1 MNATRAL
8 MFSGVHPAI
17 LTPFG
22 EDGGLRL
29 DALSESVEWLI
40 EKGMDGIVGLGTLG
54 ESRSLTG
61 DERRVALSTIVEAAE
76 GRVPVTIGVSAETAE
91 EASRFATLAKEA
103 GAQALMSLPPLLYQ
117 AADREIVAFFDQ
129 LAAATDLPLMLY
141 NNPSATR
148 NDLSPGLIA
157 HLFELDT
164 IVAVKECSGDARRI
178 AAIVGLTGGEMQ
190 VLVGGD
196 DWALEGACAGAV
208 GWVSGV
214 ANVAPEEC
222 RELWRLCVSG
232 DLEAANRLYQS
243 LLPLARLDMHPRLI
257 QFFKGALDRIGR
269 FGGPTRPPR
278 LALSQEEELMLDDA
292 MRALE
297 SASMA

>member
-1 MNATRAL
+1 

-22 EDGGLRL
+22 EDGGLRF
-29 DALSESVEWLI
+29 DALSGSVEWLI

-54 ESRSLTG
+54 ESRSLTE
-61 DERRVALSTIVEAAE
+61 DERRAALSTILEAAE
-76 GRVPVTIGVSAETAE
+76 GRVPVTIGVSGETAE
-91 EASRFATLAKEA
+91 EASRLAIVAMEA
-103 GAQALMSLPPLLYQ
+103 GAQALMCLPPLLYH
-117 AADREIVAFFDQ
+117 AADREIVAFFDHV
-129 LAAATDLPLMLY
+129 AAATDLPLMLY
-141 NNPSATR
+141 NNPSGSR
-148 NDLSPGLIA
+148 NDLSPALIA
-157 HLFELDT
+157 RLFELDT
-164 IVAVKECSGDARRI
+164 IVAVKECSGDARRV
-178 AAIVGLTGGEMQ
+178 AAIVGLTEGEMQ

-208 GWVSGV
+208 RWVSGV

-232 DLEAANRLYQS
+232 DLDAANRLYQS
-243 LLPLARLDMHPRLI
+243 VLPLARLDMHPRLI
-257 QFFKGALDRIGR
+257 QFFKGALDRTGR

-278 LALSQEEELMLDDA
+278 LALSEEEELMLDDA

-297 SASMA
+297 SASLI

>member
-1 MNATRAL
+1 

-29 DALSESVEWLI
+29 DALSGSVEWLI
-40 EKGMDGIVGLGTLG
+40 ENGMDGIVGLGTLG
-54 ESRSLTG
+54 ESRSLTE
-61 DERRVALSTIVEAAE
+61 DERRAALSTIVEAAG
-76 GRVPVTIGVSAETAE
+76 GRVPVTIGVSGETAE
-91 EASRFATLAKEA
+91 EASRLATGAMEA
-103 GAQALMSLPPLLYQ
+103 GARALMCLPPLLYN

-129 LAAATDLPLMLY
+129 LAAATDLPLMIY
-141 NNPSATR
+141 NNPSGSR
-148 NDLSPGLIA
+148 NDLSPALIA
-157 HLFELDT
+157 RLFEIDT

-178 AAIVGLTGGEMQ
+178 AAVVGLTHGEMQ

-222 RELWRLCVSG
+222 RELWRLCISG

-243 LLPLARLDMHPRLI
+243 VLPLARLDMHPRLI

-278 LALSQEEELMLDDA
+278 LALSQEEKLMLDDA
-292 MRALE
+292 MRALG
-297 SASMA
+297 SASLA